1 MKEANNKDIK
11 KLAHEAK
18 NYNKKALSKLLEREK
33 LICEAYFS
41 KQNLPKSD
49 VQDMAQN
56 VLMKIAKN
64 IGGLKESKTYPKW
77 AKTIAKNELCD
88 YLRARKRS
96 SANVNKNDDFQEI
109 SKNVADK
116 SLNPLDGIIQ
126 KEIKEC
132 IKKSVNFL
140 PREYKLAII
149 MRDIAG
155 LSYARIA
162 QVSNLNLGTV
172 KSRISRA
179 REKLKK
185 IVEPYLDDDLK

>member
-116 SLNPLDGIIQ
+116 SLNLLDGIIQ
-126 KEIKEC
+126 KETKEC

-185 IVEPYLDDDLK
+185 IVKPYLDDDLK

>member
-1 MKEANNKDIK
+1 MKETSKKDIK
-11 KLAHEAK
+11 TLAHEAK

-185 IVEPYLDDDLK
+185 IVKPYLDDELK